1 MRNLSVLILCQ
12 LISAT
17 GSIVMVT
24 LGGIL
29 GASLS
34 GDPTLATLPVSA
46 LVVAVALSSV
56 PATLIMQRI
65 GRRYGFALASGSAVL
80 AMLSAAFSLSI
91 QSFGMLTASMMLFGV
106 NMAFTQQYRYAA
118 AESVDS
124 RFTARA
130 ISFVLL
136 GAIGG
141 AILGPELATRG
152 QFALGAGEYTGTLV
166 AVSFLYVLQACL
178 LLLLRGHDRPQRE
191 ERGQARP
198 SLKNLVVRPIFAVAV
213 LSGAAAYGLMTMI
226 MTATPLSMHIND
238 GYSIEQTANVIRMH
252 VLGMYVPSLVSGFL
266 IDRLG
271 VVRLMLTGVAV
282 FLATSLIGM
291 NGQSVMHYW
300 WALLALGVGWN
311 FLYVGG
317 TTMLTYAYTQEEK
330 FKAQAFNEFVV
341 FGMSAAASFLAGVIM
356 HQFGWLS
363 LMWIPLPVLLVTG
376 VALLAVSSRV
386 RSRRI
391 LEL

>member
-29 GASLS
+29 GASLTDEPS
-34 GDPTLATLPVSA
+34 FATLPVSA
-46 LVVAVALSSV
+46 MVVAVALSSV
-56 PATLIMQRI
+56 PATFLMQRI
-65 GRRYGFALASGSAVL
+65 GRRYGFAMASGTAVI
-80 AMLSAAFSLSI
+80 AMLSAAVALSL
-91 QSFGMLTASMMLFGV
+91 QSFGLLIASMMMFGI

-118 AESVDS
+118 AESVDPK
-124 RFTARA
+124 FTARA

-166 AVSFLYVLQACL
+166 AVSFLYVVQAFL
-178 LLLLRGHDRPQRE
+178 LLRLRGHDRLKVEQENRDTGGNL
-191 ERGQARP
+191 RTIVIRP
-198 SLKNLVVRPIFAVAV
+198 VFAVAV
-213 LSGAAAYGLMTMI
+213 LSGAAAYGLMTLI

-238 GYSIEQTANVIRMH
+238 GYSIDETANVIRMH
-252 VLGMYVPSLVSGFL
+252 VLGMYVPSLISGFL

-271 VVRLMLTGVAV
+271 VVRLMLAGVV
-282 FLATSLIGM
+282 GLLVTSVVGM
-291 NGQSVMHYW
+291 AGQSVMHYW
-300 WALLALGVGWN
+300 WALLALGIGWN

-317 TTMLTYAYTQEEK
+317 TTMLTYAYRPEEK
-330 FKAQAFNEFVV
+330 FKAQAFNEFAV
-341 FGMSAAASFLAGVIM
+341 FGMSAAASFLAGMIM
-356 HQFGWLS
+356 HSLGWLS
-363 LMWIPLPVLLVTG
+363 LMWIPLPILLLTG
-376 VALLAVSSRV
+376 FALLAVSNRV
-386 RSRRI
+386 REVRV
-391 LEL
+391 L